1 MNDAPVPD
9 WLNVSRE
16 TLAALQAFAD
26 EVRRWNP
33 AINLVSK
40 NSLPDIWQRHLLDS
54 AQLYPL
60 GGNGLWLDMGS
71 GGGFP
76 GVVMGIMGAQNMVM
90 IESDQ
95 RKSTFL
101 REVSRKLGLQN
112 QIITARLEDVPAMQ
126 AQTITAR
133 ALAPLT
139 DLIGL
144 AQRHIAPQGRA
155 IFPKGRGFQAEIDQA
170 QQDWVFN
177 CQVIAS
183 KTDSEAAILVVS
195 AIEKR

>member
-1 MNDAPVPD
+1 MNDSPVPD

-101 REVSRKLGLQN
+101 REVSRKMGLQN

-170 QQDWVFN
+170 KQDWVFN

>member
-16 TLAALQAFAD
+16 TLAALQAFAE
-26 EVRRWNP
+26 EVRRWNS

-60 GGNGLWLDMGS
+60 GGNELWLDMGS

-112 QIITARLEDVPAMQ
+112 QIITARLEDVPAMR

-133 ALAPLT
+133 ALAPLS

-177 CQVIAS
+177 CQIIAS